1 MKNNRVKIRIQQI
14 YAGLRPSEQKVADY
28 ILEYKGKASKLL
40 METLAQETGVSQ
52 PTVIRFVK
60 AAGYEGFKDF
70 KYALVQEEAKEQPE
84 DSDKISLYG
93 LQLSKKDRLEDVPG
107 KIVTTSIDMLEETL
121 KNISMK
127 EYKRAVEA
135 VLGAENIVIYSV
147 ENSVCTANDLLTK
160 LTYLGLKCRIYGDYY
175 LQNVSA
181 VNLTRKDLAI
191 GISYSGCSRHTVE
204 MLALAQKAGAT
215 TLALTNFE
223 NSLLAKYADIVL
235 CASNR
240 QFLYGDT
247 IFSRIT
253 QLALVDMIYAGVLN
267 RDYDRCS
274 KKLNKTSSIV
284 NKRAYGENEE
294 VL

>member
-1 MKNNRVKIRIQQI
+1 MKNNRVKIKIQQI

-28 ILEYKGKASKLL
+28 ILEYEGKASKLL

-93 LQLSKKDRLEDVPG
+93 FQLSKKDRLEDVPG

-160 LTYLGLKCRIYGDYY
+160 LTYLGLKCMIYGDYY

>member
-1 MKNNRVKIRIQQI
+1 MNNNLVKIRIRKI

-28 ILEYKGKASKLL
+28 ILQYEGKASKLL
-40 METLAQETGVSQ
+40 METMAQETGVSQ

-84 DSDKISLYG
+84 DSGKAGLYG
-93 LQLSKKDRLEDVPG
+93 FPLSRKDRLEDIPG
-107 KIVTTSIDMLEETL
+107 KIVTTS
-121 KNISMK
+121 
-127 EYKRAVEA
+127 
-135 VLGAENIVIYSV
+135 
-147 ENSVCTANDLLTK
+147 
-160 LTYLGLKCRIYGDYY
+160 
-175 LQNVSA
+175 
-181 VNLTRKDLAI
+181 
-191 GISYSGCSRHTVE
+191 VE
-204 MLALAQKAGAT
+204 MLALAKKAGAV

-223 NSLLAKYADIVL
+223 NSMIAKYADILL

-247 IFSRIT
+247 IFSRIS

-274 KKLNKTSSIV
+274 KKLNKTSAIV
-284 NKRAYGENEE
+284 AKRAYGENEE
-294 VL
+294 IL

>member
-1 MKNNRVKIRIQQI
+1 MKNNRVKIKIQQI

-28 ILEYKGKASKLL
+28 ILEYEGKASKLL

-93 LQLSKKDRLEDVPG
+93 FQLSKKDRLEDVPG

-160 LTYLGLKCRIYGDYY
+160 LTYLGLNCRIYGDYY
-175 LQNVSA
+175 LRNVSA

>member
-1 MKNNRVKIRIQQI
+1 MKNNKVKIKIQQI

-28 ILEYKGKASKLL
+28 ILSYEGKASRLL
-40 METLAQETGVSQ
+40 METLALETGVSQ

-60 AAGYEGFKDF
+60 AAGFEGFKDF
-70 KYALVQEEAKEQPE
+70 KYALVREEAKEQPE
-84 DSDKISLYG
+84 DNEKIGLYG
-93 LQLSKKDRLEDVPG
+93 FPLSKKDRLEDIPG
-107 KIVTTSIDMLEETL
+107 KIVTTSLEMLDETL

-127 EYKRAVEA
+127 EYRRAVEA
-135 VLGAENIVIYSV
+135 VLKAENIVIYSV

-160 LTYLGLKCRIYGDYY
+160 LTYLGLNCRIYGDYY

-204 MLALAQKAGAT
+204 MLALAKKAGAA
-215 TLALTNFE
+215 TLAMTNFE
-223 NSLLAKYADIVL
+223 NSLI
-235 CASNR
+235 ASNR
-240 QFLYGDT
+240 QFFYGDT
-247 IFSRIT
+247 IFSRIS

-267 RDYDRCS
+267 RDYDRFAR
-274 KKLNKTSSIV
+274 KLNKTSAIV
-284 NKRAYGENEE
+284 AKRAYGEDEE

>member
-1 MKNNRVKIRIQQI
+1 MKNNRVKIKIQQI

-28 ILEYKGKASKLL
+28 ILEYEGKASKLL

-93 LQLSKKDRLEDVPG
+93 FQLSKKDRLEDVPG

-160 LTYLGLKCRIYGDYY
+160 LTYLGLNCRQYSDYY
-175 LQNVSA
+175 LQHVSA
-181 VNLTRKDLAI
+181 VNMTPKDLAI
-191 GISYSGCSRHTVE
+191 GISYSGYSKNTVE
-204 MLALAQKAGAT
+204 MMRLAKKAGAKIMN
-215 TLALTNFE
+215 LP
-223 NSLLAKYADIVL
+223 DVP
-235 CASNR
+235 R
-240 QFLYGDT
+240 
-247 IFSRIT
+247 
-253 QLALVDMIYAGVLN
+253 
-267 RDYDRCS
+267 
-274 KKLNKTSSIV
+274 
-284 NKRAYGENEE
+284 
-294 VL
+294 

>member
-1 MKNNRVKIRIQQI
+1 MQKTIEQRIRSG
-14 YAGLRPSEQKVADY
+14 YGDMRKSEQRAADY
-28 ILEYKGKASKLL
+28 ILDHLNHVRELSLDR
-40 METLAQETGVSQ
+40 LANEAEVSQ

-70 KYALVQEEAKEQPE
+70 KYALVQEEAKEQSQDDE
-84 DSDKISLYG
+84 KIGLYG
-93 LQLSKKDRLEDVPG
+93 FPLSKKDRLEDIPG
-107 KIVTTSIDMLEETL
+107 KIVTTSMEMLEETL

-127 EYKRAVEA
+127 EYRRAVEA

-160 LTYLGLKCRIYGDYY
+160 LTYLGLNCRIYGDYY

-181 VNLTRKDLAI
+181 VNLTKKDLAI
-191 GISYSGCSRHTVE
+191 GISYSGCSRHTVV
-204 MLALAQKAGAT
+204 MLALARKAGAT
-215 TLALTNFE
+215 TLAMTNFE
-223 NSLLAKYADIVL
+223 NSLISKYADILL

-240 QFLYGDT
+240 QFFYGDT
-247 IFSRIT
+247 IFSRIS

-267 RDYDRCS
+267 RDYDRFAR
-274 KKLNKTSSIV
+274 KLNKTSAIV
-284 NKRAYGENEE
+284 AKRAYGENEE